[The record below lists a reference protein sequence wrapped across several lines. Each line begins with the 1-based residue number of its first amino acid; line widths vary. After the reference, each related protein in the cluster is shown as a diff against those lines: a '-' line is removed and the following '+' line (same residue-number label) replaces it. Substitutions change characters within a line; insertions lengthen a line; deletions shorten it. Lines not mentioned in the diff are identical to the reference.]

1 MTNQNKIVDNKKKC
15 YKLSLKGPEN
25 ILFCDFCLCCF
36 VGMSLWKLLIWAPI
50 RNLKQFYLS
59 AFMNLKKLFFYL
71 HLVLHRSKEKNPHIR
86 SWKFVFASHM
96 HLLNAPFKKRKEAQL
111 EPQNATRHLHLKA
124 YTRVNLT
131 LDLPLSA
138 ENINSIWALNKKMTA
153 SANLCFSHLS
163 HQTASMSRKQS
174 WFDEILAKWNILWNG
189 TLYFYLEEHNN
200 ATSISNYQYGKRSD
214 ITYVQ
219 THMFSFWQV
228 ATVSMYM

>member
-1 MTNQNKIVDNKKKC
+1 MLFCGHVSVENVDLSTNQ
-15 YKLSLKGPEN
+15 KLKAVLS
-25 ILFCDFCLCCF
+25 FC
-36 VGMSLWKLLIWAPI
+36 
-50 RNLKQFYLS
+50 
-59 AFMNLKKLFFYL
+59 MNEFEEIIFDL
-71 HLVLHRSKEKNPHIR
+71 HLVLHRSKEKKTHISEVENLYLHLICI
-86 SWKFVFASHM
+86 SWT
-96 HLLNAPFKKRKEAQL
+96 LRLKKKERKKAQL

-131 LDLPLSA
+131 FDLPLSA
-138 ENINSIWALNKKMTA
+138 ENVNSIWALNKKMTA
-153 SANLCFSHLS
+153 SASLCFSHLS

-200 ATSISNYQYGKRSD
+200 ATSISNYQYGRRSD

>member
-1 MTNQNKIVDNKKKC
+1 M
-15 YKLSLKGPEN
+15 KGPEN
-25 ILFCDFCLCCF
+25 IFFCDFCLCCF
-36 VGMSLWKLLIWAPI
+36 VGMSLWKTLIWAPI

-59 AFMNLKKLFFYL
+59 AWMNLKKLSLICISCYTEA
-71 HLVLHRSKEKNPHIR
+71 KKKKPHIR

-96 HLLNAPFKKRKEAQL
+96 HLLNAPFKEEKKERKKAQL

-131 LDLPLSA
+131 FDLPLSA
-138 ENINSIWALNKKMTA
+138 ENVNSIWALNKKMTA
-153 SANLCFSHLS
+153 SASLCFSHLS

-200 ATSISNYQYGKRSD
+200 ATSISNYQYGRRSD